1 MKILQFFMAFFLSI
15 FCLTGLAEAQDGKIQ
30 SVNVKTLK
38 SWMDTPENVTVID
51 GGALLACMDAKI
63 PGALCLSCDSEN
75 EASLPQK
82 GKMVFYSA
90 YSPLELDCG
99 LIRQASSTGLKEVYV
114 LEGGLAA
121 WRKAGHK
128 VLADKRIPRVAAP
141 AVPAGKLSAWQKS
154 VKDPLVID
162 IRSPKAFAAKHLDG
176 AMNIPLTR
184 LHLQYADVPLDRPLL
199 VVDEDGHAAFL
210 AASYL
215 ARKGFLN
222 VKRLQGGMAAC
233 ERGVR

>member
-15 FCLTGLAEAQDGKIQ
+15 ICLTGLAEAQDGKIQ

-63 PGALCLSCDSEN
+63 PGALCLPCDSEK

-90 YSPLELDCG
+90 YSPLEPDCG
-99 LIRQASSTGLKEVYV
+99 LIHQASSTGLKEVYV

-121 WRKAGHK
+121 WRKAGYP
-128 VLADKRIPRVAAP
+128 VLAEKRIPRVAVP
-141 AVPAGKLSAWQKS
+141 AVGAGKFSEWQKNA
-154 VKDPLVID
+154 KNPLLID
-162 IRSPKAFAAKHLDG
+162 IRSPKTFAAKHLEG
-176 AMNIPLTR
+176 AQNIPLAR
-184 LHLQYADVPLDRPLL
+184 LHLEYADIALDRTLL
-199 VVDEDGHAAFL
+199 IVDDDGRAAFL

-215 ARKGFLN
+215 VRKGFSQ
-222 VKRLQGGMAAC
+222 VTRLQGGMTAY
-233 ERGVR
+233 ERGAR